1 MKKKLYVAQM
11 YNADTGE
18 TSEIIAKGTDPRSAR
33 LDAWLR
39 LKDLLFRQGQAEKF
53 GRYFM
58 YGIAEI
64 RGKRG
69 KI

>member
-1 MKKKLYVAQM
+1 MKKKLYVAKM

-18 TSEIIAKGTDPRSAR
+18 TSEIIARGTDPRSAR

-39 LKDLLFRQGQAEKF
+39 LKDLLSQRGEVEKF

-64 RGKRG
+64 GGKV
-69 KI
+69 

>member
-1 MKKKLYVAQM
+1 MKKLYVAKL

-18 TSEIIAKGTDPRSAR
+18 TSEIIARGADPRSAR

-39 LKDLLFRQGQAEKF
+39 LKDLLSRQGQVEKF

-64 RGKRG
+64 RGERG